1 MKKIAVWLHRIE
13 DAVLVLILL
22 SMILLAGY
30 DILART
36 LFGGGE
42 GWIPPLL
49 RVMVLW
55 LGLLGALLATRSRE
69 HIAIDLISKL
79 GGPTLN
85 RIASVVTLLFAA
97 VICALIG
104 WYSGLY
110 VEMAYEFEDIA
121 FAEVPAWIMQLIIP
135 FSFGL
140 MAVRFFIQSIS
151 AAIYGPE
158 TEATPATDNV
168 VAPEKVA

>member
-13 DAVLVLILL
+13 DAVLVLLLL
-22 SMILLAGY
+22 SMIVLAGY

-42 GWIPPLL
+42 SWIPPLL

-97 VICALIG
+97 VVSGLIG
-104 WYSGLY
+104 WHSGRY
-110 VEMAYEFEDIA
+110 VEMAYEFQDIA
-121 FAEVPAWIMQLIIP
+121 FAEIPAWPLQLVIP

-140 MAVRFFIQSIS
+140 MALRFLVQGIS
-151 AAIYGPE
+151 AAVYGPVVE
-158 TEATPATDNV
+158 TAQATDNTGQ
-168 VAPEKVA
+168 EKNA